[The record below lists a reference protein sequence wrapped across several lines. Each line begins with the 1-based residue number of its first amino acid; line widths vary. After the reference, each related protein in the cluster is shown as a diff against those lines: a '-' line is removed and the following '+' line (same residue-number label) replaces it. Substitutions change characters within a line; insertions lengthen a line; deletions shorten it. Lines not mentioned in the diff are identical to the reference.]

1 MPTSLFTTV
10 RSPVLSGLT
19 EMFKTAK
26 QRKRKRKAR
35 RELQPRTPRP
45 PQRMKRGLLRIAPG
59 MNNGS
64 TGTTVPY
71 WLLSPSPATNVAAP
85 AENQNPTEEN

>member
-1 MPTSLFTTV
+1 
-10 RSPVLSGLT
+10 
-19 EMFKTAK
+19 
-26 QRKRKRKAR
+26 
-35 RELQPRTPRP
+35 
-45 PQRMKRGLLRIAPG
+45 MKRGLLRIAPG

-85 AENQNPTEEN
+85 AENQNPTEENQKLAEENQNPTEENTNIKSILEFNNF